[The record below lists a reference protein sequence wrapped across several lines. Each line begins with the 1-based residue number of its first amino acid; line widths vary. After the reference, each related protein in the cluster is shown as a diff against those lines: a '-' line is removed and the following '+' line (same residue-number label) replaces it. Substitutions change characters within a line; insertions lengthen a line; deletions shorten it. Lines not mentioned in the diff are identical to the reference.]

1 MLFYELVDCVDE
13 GFYGSSDDIGIGG
26 KTVIIVSVVFHLHMD
41 FTHVVATFIN
51 SLDEKFLDGHR
62 AVDNRLHG
70 FDGCIHWTVAGSGC
84 FKLFTG
90 DIQADA
96 GNRL

>member
-51 SLDEKFLDGHR
+51 SLDEKFLDGQQ
-62 AVDNRLHG
+62 
-70 FDGCIHWTVAGSGC
+70 TVS
-84 FKLFTG
+84 
-90 DIQADA
+90 
-96 GNRL
+96 RHPM